1 MCVINEKSQKL
12 EKENK
17 RPLILVTNDDGYY
30 AGGFKALI
38 EIAKTFGDV
47 VAVAPEVGNSG
58 MSHAITIKVPI
69 RLRLLDKTEG
79 LALYA
84 CSGTPADCIKL
95 AINQVLDRKPDLV
108 LSGVNHGSNSSISLI
123 YSGTMAG
130 AIEGCLN
137 GIDSVGLSLLDFARD
152 ANFQASVVYGKR
164 IVSEVLRNGL
174 PKGTCL
180 NVNIPEGN
188 VDEIKGVKVC
198 RQNKGRWVEEFEKR
212 TDPRGSNY
220 FWLTGYY
227 CNDEPESTD
236 TDEAALNNKYVSI
249 VPVKVD
255 LSDYVMINTLN
266 GWDLN
271 ENN

>member
-1 MCVINEKSQKL
+1 METQ
-12 EKENK
+12 NK

-30 AGGFKALI
+30 AGGLKALI
-38 EIAKTFGDV
+38 EIAKSFGDV

-69 RLRLLDKTEG
+69 RLRLIEKSEG
-79 LALYA
+79 FALYA
-84 CSGTPADCIKL
+84 CSGTPADCVKL
-95 AINQVLDRKPDLV
+95 AINQVLNRKPDLV

-137 GIDSVGLSLLDFARD
+137 GIDSVGFSLLDFSRD
-152 ANFQASVVYGKR
+152 ANFEASVVYGKK
-164 IVSEVLRNGL
+164 IVAEVLRNKL
-174 PKGTCL
+174 PQGTCL
-180 NVNIPEGN
+180 NVNIPEGRLEN
-188 VDEIKGVKVC
+188 IKGIKIC

-212 TDPRGSNY
+212 IDPRGSNY

-227 CNDEPESTD
+227 CNDEPESAD
-236 TDEAALNNKYVSI
+236 TDEAALNHMFVSI
-249 VPVKVD
+249 VPIKVD
-255 LSDYVMINTLN
+255 MSDYIMINTLN
-266 GWDLN
+266 GWGLN